1 LPKWKNDWDRGKKDF
16 AERRTDGGKGTA
28 DFRPG
33 RRGFRDAGGDG
44 ETAEH
49 RAGAAKGQGAKG
61 TAASRTGVLFP
72 ARRAASCPVRRA
84 APLVKPRLTAARRAG
99 LFLFFYRPR
108 VYSSCPR
115 RYLLSGGGFYRAS
128 QPPAP
133 PPASSRRARRC
144 GILKA

>member
-1 LPKWKNDWDRGKKDF
+1 MPKWKNNWGKGKKDF

-61 TAASRTGVLFP
+61 TTASRTGALFP
-72 ARRAASCPVRRA
+72 ARRAVSCPTGGAIGEA
-84 APLVKPRLTAARRAG
+84 APDGCPTGGSFFCFSTAPA
-99 LFLFFYRPR
+99 YI
-108 VYSSCPR
+108 
-115 RYLLSGGGFYRAS
+115 
-128 QPPAP
+128 PPAP
-133 PPASSRRARRC
+133 AGISFPAGVFIGQASRPLPRRRLHA
-144 GILKA
+144 GRGDVVS